1 MPTHS
6 LDLRQRVVAAYLAGK
21 TSIRQ
26 VAERFMVTKR
36 TVHRWVRQY
45 QQTQDLTPKKVGTK
59 RVGILE
65 QHRQEVMAIIA
76 EHPDFYLWQYQELL
90 RERLAINVSTVT
102 IHNFLKK
109 QGMTPKKKTYR
120 SARVQ
125 EEEVQRERLAYSQE
139 VRDIAAEDLIALD
152 QTGVWE
158 GMERGVARSLR
169 GQRAYHYRQRYKGE
183 KHTVIGAISLRGVV
197 GCRVIKGG
205 MKKEDFLEF
214 LRSELCPKLDARKV
228 VIMDNLNIH
237 RSREVEE
244 LIRGTGARILYLP
257 VYAPELNPIEMMWS
271 VLKHFIRQF
280 SRVGKYS
287 MEQIVQT
294 SLLLINPSCFRSWF
308 AKCCYCTP

>member
-139 VRDIAAEDLIALD
+139 VRDIPVEDLIALD

-205 MKKEDFLEF
+205 MKKGDFLEF

-308 AKCCYCTP
+308 AKCCYCIP

>member
-6 LDLRQRVVAAYLAGK
+6 LDLRQRVVAAYQAGK

-76 EHPDFYLWQYQELL
+76 EHPDLYLWQYQELL
-90 RERLAINVSTVT
+90 RERLAIDVSTVT

-109 QGMTPKKKTYR
+109 QGMTLKKKTYR

-125 EEEVQRERLAYSQE
+125 EEAVQRERLAYSQE
-139 VRDIAAEDLIALD
+139 VRDIPAEDLIALD

-205 MKKEDFLEF
+205 MKKGDFLEF
-214 LRSELCPKLDARKV
+214 LRSELCPKLEARKV
-228 VIMDNLNIH
+228 
-237 RSREVEE
+237 
-244 LIRGTGARILYLP
+244 
-257 VYAPELNPIEMMWS
+257 
-271 VLKHFIRQF
+271 
-280 SRVGKYS
+280 
-287 MEQIVQT
+287 
-294 SLLLINPSCFRSWF
+294 
-308 AKCCYCTP
+308 

>member
-1 MPTHS
+1 
-6 LDLRQRVVAAYLAGK
+6 AGK

-76 EHPDFYLWQYQELL
+76 EHPDLYLWQYQELL
-90 RERLAINVSTVT
+90 RERLAIDVSTVT

-125 EEEVQRERLAYSQE
+125 EEAVQRERLAYRQE
-139 VRDIAAEDLIALD
+139 VRDIPAEDLIALD

-183 KHTVIGAISLRGVV
+183 NHTVIGAISLRGVV
-197 GCRVIKGG
+197 GCRVVKGG
-205 MKKEDFLEF
+205 MKKGDFLEF

-287 MEQIVQT
+287 LEQIVQT
-294 SLLLINPSCFRSWF
+294 SLLLINPSCF
-308 AKCCYCTP
+308 